1 LDSRVAVDGGSAA
14 AANASSAELDEAAR
28 VVGSLRPQ
36 LEQARQIADLIITA
50 LRAGGKV
57 LACGNGGSALEAQHF
72 AAELLGH
79 FRAYRPALAALALT
93 TEPGVLTAISN
104 DFSYADV
111 FARQVQGL
119 ARVGDV
125 LVVFST
131 SGRSAN
137 VLAATRAARDLGVLT
152 VALTG
157 GDGGQIA
164 ALADHAIVVASAE
177 TARIQEGHLILLH
190 IICDRID
197 AAFRASDGDAHDP
210 DR

>member
-1 LDSRVAVDGGSAA
+1 MTADGVTALAASRCD
-14 AANASSAELDEAAR
+14 AELDEAVR
-28 VVGSLRPQ
+28 VVQSLRAQ
-36 LEQARQIADLIITA
+36 LGRACHVADLMITA

-79 FRAYRPALAALALT
+79 FRAYRPALAAVALT

-119 ARVGDV
+119 ARPGDV

-164 ALADHAIVVASAE
+164 ALADHALVVASAE

-197 AAFRASDGDAHDP
+197 MAFRGADGEGHHA